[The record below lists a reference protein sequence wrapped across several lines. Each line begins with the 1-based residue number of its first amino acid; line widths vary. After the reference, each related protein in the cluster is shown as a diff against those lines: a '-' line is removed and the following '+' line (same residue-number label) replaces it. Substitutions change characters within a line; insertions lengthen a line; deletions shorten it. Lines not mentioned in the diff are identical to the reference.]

1 MRTPQAILALLAIG
15 ACGIPALAQQKWTA
29 YRYPDQG
36 FSIAFPGEPR
46 LAAKPLAGKYPLTR
60 HDYLFAAGNNVF
72 EVTVLE
78 YADGPGPDKVD
89 VAHLSGLIASYVRG
103 SGSTLRTQNLVTLAG
118 VPGLEGVSEDGTH
131 DRCHLVDVLAAG
143 ARIYLV
149 VSEGPKGHETSAA
162 ARRFRDSFR
171 LIK

>member
-46 LAAKPLAGKYPLTR
+46 LAAKPLAGKYPLTQ
-60 HDYLFAAGNNVF
+60 HDYLFATGNNVF

-78 YADGPGPDKVD
+78 YADGHGPDKVD
-89 VAHLSGLIASYVRG
+89 TAHLSGLIASYVRG
-103 SGSTLRTQNLVTLAG
+103 SGSTLRTQNLWARAG
-118 VPGLEGVSEDGTH
+118 RRPRRH
-131 DRCHLVDVLAAG
+131 AG
-143 ARIYLV
+143 CIHGRASRAHHI
-149 VSEGPKGHETSAA
+149 SGGPKRTGS
-162 ARRFRDSFR
+162 
-171 LIK
+171 L